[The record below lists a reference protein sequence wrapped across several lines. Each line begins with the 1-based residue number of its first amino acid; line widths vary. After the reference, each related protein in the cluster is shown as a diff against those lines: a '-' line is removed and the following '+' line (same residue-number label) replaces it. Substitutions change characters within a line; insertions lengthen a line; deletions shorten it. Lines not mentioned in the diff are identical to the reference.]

1 MMASSPT
8 AADDTA
14 AAENTVPA
22 GTPSPAGHHRRLP
35 FRVLLFA
42 CALCALPPLARG
54 AWAQDVNLSIPIL
67 PPGKVT
73 VTFRATIDNPLS
85 AGAAEV
91 CNQGAVDGNEFT
103 SFLTDDPD
111 DATSATDPT
120 CTPVEAEPDM
130 VMISKTADVASTA
143 PGGTINYSLT
153 YRNAGDQ
160 DATGVVVSETVPAN
174 TTSGTNAGWERNAA
188 GSGLNCDSQPAGT
201 QCFLT
206 VGAVIGQ
213 GVNMTVGF
221 QVVVDAVVA
230 AGVTQIGNTGAVG
243 NDGTNGADPT
253 ANNAQTL
260 QIPLVAA
267 PDLEM
272 VSKVGDVATVMPGGT
287 INYTLTY
294 ANNGDQDATGV
305 VLSETVPAG
314 TTSGTNAGW
323 ERNSAGSGL
332 GCDSQPA
339 GTLCFLSIG
348 ALAVADGNQVASF
361 QVVVDDPVA
370 AGATQISNTGS
381 VADDGTNGADPT
393 ANNSQTALTALDAV
407 PDLVMVSKVA
417 DVATVVPGGAL
428 VYTLT
433 YANNGDQNASGV
445 VLTETVPAATTSGT
459 NPGWERNSAGSG
471 LDCDA
476 EPAGTLCFLSVG
488 ALTAGSGNQTATF
501 TVTVSDPVAAG
512 IATIDNTA
520 SVADDGANGADP
532 AANNSQTV
540 MTPLNAEPAFTLD
553 KSYTGPTPFPGD
565 TIAFDLAYANTG
577 NQGATGVV
585 ITETVPSDTQFN
597 AGASEAGWN
606 CAAVVPGSVCTFD
619 VNGGG
624 ELAGGG
630 AGATIVFA
638 VDLDDPLAAGV
649 SQIDNCADMA
659 DDSANGGNP
668 TAQGCTTV
676 NLDVVPPQVTVVGS
690 LPDTGDGM
698 VEECEVAQVAFTQL
712 TVAFDEAMG
721 QSPAANGV
729 ENSGNYR
736 LFQASGPTL
745 DVATTACNLID
756 PADTEIMVVAAVYDA
771 GTDTVTLDLGGAL
784 ANGQYRLFACG
795 TASTPGVADGLQD
808 TAGNALD
815 GTGSGNP
822 GSDFIREFRIDA
834 GNLFAN
840 GYFDC
845 SLVDWTPTAPAAY
858 NTTDAGGSPLSGSA
872 QVADQGAGASG
883 AVSQCVDLGAG
894 DQMIL
899 AAVRLDAAPGSF
911 VTFMVDC
918 AFFSQPAC
926 PSGSELG
933 AVTKSF
939 LVQDTGGGFIPL
951 ETDFTSPA
959 STRSA
964 LCTIGFDPAA
974 TGVDGFVDSL
984 VLPGTPLIFADGFES
999 GDTSAWSVVVP

>member
-1 MMASSPT
+1 MMASSFVQ
-8 AADDTA
+8 
-14 AAENTVPA
+14 AENTATAEKHASVK
-22 GTPSPAGHHRRLP
+22 SRCCQP
-35 FRVLLFA
+35 FWPFLFF
-42 CALCALPPLARG
+42 CALLALPSLSSVVR
-54 AWAQDVNLSIPIL
+54 AQDVNLAIPVL

-73 VTFRATIDNPLS
+73 ITFRTTIDNPLS

-91 CNQGAVDGNEFT
+91 CNQATVAGSEFA
-103 SFLTDDPD
+103 SFLSDDPD
-111 DATSATDPT
+111 DATSSADPT
-120 CTPVEAEPDM
+120 CLPVEAEPDM

-160 DATGVVVSETVPAN
+160 NATGVVLSETVPAN
-174 TTSGTNAGWERNAA
+174 TTSGVNVGWERTAP
-188 GSGLNCDSQPAGT
+188 GSGLNCDSQAAGT
-201 QCFLT
+201 QCFFS

-243 NDGTNGADPT
+243 NDGANGADPT

-260 QIPLVAA
+260 QIPLAAA

-272 VSKVGDVATVMPGGT
+272 VSKMADVATVMPGGT

-323 ERNSAGSGL
+323 ERTAAGSGL
-332 GCDSQPA
+332 NCDSQPA
-339 GTLCFLSIG
+339 ATLCFLTIG
-348 ALAVADGNQVASF
+348 ALAVADGNQAASF
-361 QVVVDDPVA
+361 QVVVDDPAV
-370 AGATQISNTGS
+370 AGATQVSNTAS
-381 VADDGTNGADPT
+381 VVDDGANGADPT
-393 ANNSQTALTALDAV
+393 ANNSQTAVTPIDAM

-417 DVATVVPGGAL
+417 DGATVAPGGAL

-433 YANNGDQNASGV
+433 YANTGDQDATGV
-445 VLTETVPAATTSGT
+445 VLSETVPAETTSGT

-476 EPAGTLCFLSVG
+476 EPAGTLCFLTLG
-488 ALTAGSGNQTATF
+488 ALAAGSGNQTATF
-501 TVTVSDPVAAG
+501 TVTVANPVAAG
-512 IATIDNTA
+512 VATIDNTA

-532 AANNSQTV
+532 TANNSQTV
-540 MTPLNAEPAFTLD
+540 MTPLNAEPAFTLT

-585 ITETVPSDTQFN
+585 LTETVPANTQFN
-597 AGASEAGWN
+597 AGASDAGWN
-606 CAAVVPGSVCTFD
+606 CAAVTPGSVCTLD

-630 AGATIVFA
+630 AAATVVFA
-638 VDLDDPLAAGV
+638 VDLDDPLTAGV

-659 DDSANGGNP
+659 DDDTNGGTP

-676 NLDVVPPQVTVVGS
+676 NLDVVPPQVTVVDSVPG
-690 LPDTGDGM
+690 TGDGM
-698 VEECEVAQVAFTQL
+698 VEECEVAQVAFAQL
-712 TVAFDEAMG
+712 TLGFDEAMG
-721 QSPAANGV
+721 QAPPANGV
-729 ENSGNYR
+729 ETAGNYR

-745 DVATTACNLID
+745 DIATTACNLID
-756 PADTEIMVVAAVYDA
+756 PGDTEVAVLSATYDA
-771 GTDTVTLDLGGAL
+771 GSDTVTLDLGAAL
-784 ANGQYRLFACG
+784 ANGQYRLFACA
-795 TASTPGVADGLQD
+795 TASVPGVADGLQD

-815 GTGSGNP
+815 GTGDGNP
-822 GSDFIREFRIDA
+822 GDDFVREFRVDG

-845 SLVDWTPTAPAAY
+845 SLVDWTPTTPATY
-858 NTTDAGGSPLSGSA
+858 SMTDADGSPLSGSA
-872 QVADQGAGASG
+872 QVVDQGAGISG
-883 AVSQCVDLGAG
+883 AVSQCVDLVAG
-894 DQMIL
+894 DQMIFASL
-899 AAVRLDAAPGSF
+899 RLDAAPGSF
-911 VTFMVDC
+911 ITFMVDC
-918 AFFSQPAC
+918 AFFSLPAC
-926 PSGSELG
+926 DVGSQLD
-933 AVTKSF
+933 ALTKSF
-939 LVQDTGGGFIPL
+939 LLQDTGGGFIPL
-951 ETDFTSPA
+951 QTDFTSPP

-984 VLPGTPLIFADGFES
+984 VLPGTPVIFADGFET